1 MVFISKLKI
10 VIDLRHMDFTSRV
23 INQEAEETRKP
34 CFFLPFVTLNKFL
47 NLKKILKLA
56 HVIWMQRTVVQKF
69 KSSFS

>member
-34 CFFLPFVTLNKFL
+34 CFFSSFCHFKQIF
-47 NLKKILKLA
+47 
-56 HVIWMQRTVVQKF
+56 KF
-69 KSSFS
+69 KKNLEIGTRNLDAKNSSSKI